1 MLEVFNE
8 IKSEYPNMNLIL
20 IGDGLLKEEI
30 LKFIEKNN
38 LDGRIELKGR
48 LSHDII
54 CYYYNACSILFHIG
68 TSGGLPNIVVE
79 GVASGI
85 PVIASENNANR
96 DFVNQDLKTG
106 IIIKAGDKIGLK
118 NAIKEIIETPD
129 NFSGEIPKIIKELS
143 FERYGEKL
151 EMLFKKSL
159 KE

>member
-1 MLEVFNE
+1 M
-8 IKSEYPNMNLIL
+8 
-20 IGDGLLKEEI
+20 
-30 LKFIEKNN
+30 
-38 LDGRIELKGR
+38 
-48 LSHDII
+48 
-54 CYYYNACSILFHIG
+54 FHIG

-96 DFVNQDLKTG
+96 DFVNKDLKTG
-106 IIIKAGDKIGLK
+106 IIIDAGDKIGLK